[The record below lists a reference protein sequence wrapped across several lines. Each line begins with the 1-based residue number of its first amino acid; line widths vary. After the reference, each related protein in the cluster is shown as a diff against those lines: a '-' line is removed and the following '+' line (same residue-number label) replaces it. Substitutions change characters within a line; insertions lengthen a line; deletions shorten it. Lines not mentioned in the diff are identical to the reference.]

1 MPLTDSELIDRL
13 NQHRSPAIETL
24 GGHLLSVD
32 KKTQT
37 VTVRYEA
44 KPEFCH
50 SAVIVQGGFLT
61 GMVDSAM
68 AYAVF
73 VNCGLRT
80 RVPTLDINVS
90 FISPGNP
97 GYLYAT
103 ARIVHLG
110 RSTAFLSGE
119 LHQDERLVVT
129 ATATARFYAATKSR
143 TR

>member
-1 MPLTDSELIDRL
+1 MPLTDGELIERL
-13 NQHRSPAIETL
+13 NEHRPPAIQTL

-50 SAVIVQGGFLT
+50 SKVIVQGGFLT

-73 VNCGLRT
+73 VNCGLRV
-80 RVPTLDINVS
+80 RAPTLDINVS

-97 GYLYAT
+97 GYLIAT
-103 ARIVHLG
+103 ARIVHRG
-110 RSTAFLSGE
+110 KSTAFLAGE
-119 LHQDERLVVT
+119 LYQDERLVVT
-129 ATATARFYAATKSR
+129 ATATARIFQPGEK
-143 TR
+143 